1 MTECP
6 FTITIIDSNRKGH
19 WRTENDGECAARRS
33 GQQISPFEPWG
44 KFRTYDT
51 MDLSYQVNP
60 PDRWAEMTRYRSFDR
75 MWIYLLRI
83 SYQLRNE
90 PR

>member
-6 FTITIIDSNRKGH
+6 FTITIIDPNRKGH
-19 WRTENDGECAARRS
+19 RRTENDGECAARRC

-75 MWIYLLRI
+75 MWIHLLRI